1 MINDTQ
7 HINLFEE
14 LKVCVI
20 IPTYNNQNT
29 IAAVIN
35 DVKNYTDRIIVV
47 NDGSSDDTAEI
58 LKQFDDVV
66 VIEYAENIGK
76 GQAIRLGF
84 NRALELGFD
93 YVITIDA
100 DGQHFADDLPSFLQK
115 LNENPKS
122 LIVGSRNINA
132 EGMPEKNTFANKFS
146 NFWFKFETGTSLPD
160 TQSGYRL
167 YPVKLYRNTSFFTR
181 KYEFEIEIL
190 VRSAWRNIPV
200 IPIPIKVYYPQ
211 GDERVSHFRPLQ
223 DFTRISILNTVLVLI
238 TLFYIWP
245 IKLFSYLTKNK
256 FTDIVKEQITQHNE
270 KPVKV
275 ASALGFGVFMGIVPI
290 WGFQMLTAAF
300 LAHLM
305 RLNKVL
311 VLVASN
317 ISVPLFIP
325 FILYFS
331 YKTGGVVLGKEGSL
345 TSETI
350 TNLKNQILTGDFYD
364 TLSELGYDFYQYI
377 IGSLIFDY
385 LYMIQREEDWYLLLV
400 LFKKT
405 SANT

>member
-211 GDERVSHFRPLQ
+211 GDERVSHFRPLR

-377 IGSLIFDY
+377 IGSLIFG
-385 LYMIQREEDWYLLLV
+385 LALGLAMWIVSYLLLV

>member
-1 MINDTQ
+1 MTQDTP

-29 IAAVIN
+29 VATVIN
-35 DVKNYTDRIIVV
+35 DVKKFTNRIIVV
-47 NDGSSDDTAEI
+47 NDGSTDETSEI
-58 LKQFDDVV
+58 LNQVDDIIVV
-66 VIEYAENIGK
+66 EYEENIGK
-76 GQAIRLGF
+76 GKALRLGF
-84 NRALELGFD
+84 IRALELGFD
-93 YVITIDA
+93 YAITIDA
-100 DGQHFADDLPSFLQK
+100 DGQHYADDLPLFLQK
-115 LNENPKS
+115 LKENPDS

-132 EGMPEKNTFANKFS
+132 EGMPGKNTFANRFS
-146 NFWFKFETGTSLPD
+146 NFWFKFETGINLPD

-167 YPVKLYRNTSFFTR
+167 YPVKLYKNTRFFTK
-181 KYEFEIEIL
+181 KYEFEIEVL

-270 KPVKV
+270 KPAKV
-275 ASALGFGVFMGIVPI
+275 ASALGFGIFMGIVPI

-305 RLNKVL
+305 RLNKIL
-311 VLVASN
+311 VLAASN
-317 ISVPLFIP
+317 ISVPPLIP

-331 YKTGGVVLGKEGSL
+331 YKTGGIVLGKEGSL
-345 TSETI
+345 TSETV

-377 IGSLIFDY
+377 IGSLIFG
-385 LYMIQREEDWYLLLV
+385 LALGLAMWIVSYLLLV

>member
-1 MINDTQ
+1 MIQDIRHNN
-7 HINLFEE
+7 IFEE

-20 IPTYNNQNT
+20 IPTYNNQDT
-29 IAAVIN
+29 IASVIN
-35 DVKNYTDRIIVV
+35 DVKNYTNKIIVV
-47 NDGSSDDTAEI
+47 NDGSTDKTSEI
-58 LKQFDDVV
+58 LKQFGDTI

-84 NRALELGFD
+84 IKALELRFE
-93 YVITIDA
+93 YAITIDA
-100 DGQHFADDLPSFLQK
+100 DGQHYADDLPLFLQK
-115 LNENPKS
+115 LKENPKS
-122 LIVGSRNINA
+122 LIIGSRNINA
-132 EGMPEKNTFANKFS
+132 EGMPGKNTFANKFS
-146 NFWFKFETGTSLPD
+146 NFWFKFETGINLPD

-167 YPVKLYRNTSFFTR
+167 YPVKLYRNARFFTR
-181 KYEFEIEIL
+181 KYEFEIEVL

-200 IPIPIKVYYPQ
+200 IPIPIKVYYPP

-245 IKLFSYLTKNK
+245 IRFFRYLTRNK

-270 KPVKV
+270 RPFKV

-305 RLNKVL
+305 RLNKIL
-311 VLVASN
+311 VLAASN
-317 ISVPLFIP
+317 ISIPPLIP

-331 YKTGGVVLGKEGSL
+331 YKTGGIVLRKEGSL

-350 TNLKNQILTGDFYD
+350 TNLKNQILTGNFYD
-364 TLSELGYDFYQYI
+364 TLHALGYDFYQYI
-377 IGSLIFDY
+377 IGSLIFG
-385 LYMIQREEDWYLLLV
+385 LALGLAMWIVSYLLLV

>member
-1 MINDTQ
+1 MTQDTP

-29 IAAVIN
+29 IAAVII
-35 DVKNYTDRIIVV
+35 DVKKYTDSIIVV
-47 NDGSSDDTAEI
+47 NDGSTDGTSEI
-58 LKQFDDVV
+58 LKQFNDIIVV
-66 VIEYAENIGK
+66 EYAENIGK
-76 GQAIRLGF
+76 GQALRLGF

-100 DGQHFADDLPSFLQK
+100 DGQHYADDLPLFLQK
-115 LNENPKS
+115 LNVNPGS

-132 EGMPEKNTFANKFS
+132 EGMPGKNTFANKFS
-146 NFWFKFETGTSLPD
+146 NFWFKFETGINLPD

-167 YPVKLYRNTSFFTR
+167 YPIKLYRNTRFFTR
-181 KYEFEIEIL
+181 KYEFEIEVL
-190 VRSAWRNIPV
+190 VRSAWRNIPI
-200 IPIPIKVYYPQ
+200 IPIPIKVYYPP
-211 GDERVSHFRPLQ
+211 GDERVSHFKPLQ

-245 IKLFSYLTKNK
+245 IKLFRYLTKNK
-256 FTDIVKEQITQHNE
+256 FTDIVKEQVTQHNE
-270 KPVKV
+270 RPVKV

-305 RLNKVL
+305 RLNKIL
-311 VLVASN
+311 VLAASN
-317 ISVPLFIP
+317 ISVPPLIP

-350 TNLKNQILTGDFYD
+350 TNLKNQILTGNFYD

-377 IGSLIFDY
+377 IGSLIFG
-385 LYMIQREEDWYLLLV
+385 LALGFAMWIVSYLLLV

-405 SANT
+405 STNT